1 MSKSK
6 NTPQPTASELAIL
19 QILWKEHPLSVRE
32 IHDKLA
38 EEKEVVYTT
47 TLKTMQVMTERGFL
61 TRESSGRKHL
71 YSPAIEKDDT
81 QDRLLDTFLSRTF
94 GGSAKKLVMRALGN
108 YEPSKDDIDEL
119 KELIE
124 ELEKKKKK

>member
-1 MSKSK
+1 MKKSK

-19 QILWKEHPLSVRE
+19 QILWKDAPKSVRE

-47 TLKTMQVMTERGFL
+47 TLKTMQVMLERGFL
-61 TRESSGRKHL
+61 TREASGRKHL
-71 YSPAIEKDDT
+71 YSPAIEREKA
-81 QDRLLDTFLSRTF
+81 QDSLLDTFLSQAF

-108 YEPSKDDIDEL
+108 YDTSKEDIEEL
-119 KELIE
+119 KKMIE
-124 ELEKKKKK
+124 ELEKKK